1 MRRSRAHQVISALF
15 SSQEPCCV
23 SCSPT
28 GYRFGF
34 GSPTRL
40 VRFGLA
46 GATTVSGSGGRD
58 GVLPFDASASAAGSA
73 VFFLRPRAG
82 FGATSVV
89 GSDAWIT
96 LAGSGSCGV
105 ASTFLRD
112 LVFLTFGCSASGRGA
127 TSPEGVDPLLVSS
140 SCGAGT
146 GEPFG
151 SGEVSRG
158 GRGGIGA
165 ISSPPCKI
173 RHRCSRLLSVC
184 SSFCSPSEASRA
196 ICRKISVGRI

>member
-1 MRRSRAHQVISALF
+1 MRRSRAHQVISALL

-40 VRFGLA
+40 VRFGLEGFA
-46 GATTVSGSGGRD
+46 SVSGSVGVD
-58 GVLPFDASASAAGSA
+58 GALPFDAPCAPAASTAGSA
-73 VFFLRPRAG
+73 VFFRRPRAG
-82 FGATSVV
+82 FGATSGA

-96 LAGSGSCGV
+96 LAGSCSGGV

-112 LVFLTFGCSASGRGA
+112 LVFLIFGCSASGREA
-127 TSPEGVDPLLVSS
+127 TSPEGVDPLLVSGAT
-140 SCGAGT
+140 GAGT
-146 GEPFG
+146 GEPDVGG
-151 SGEVSRG
+151 SVSRG

-184 SSFCSPSEASRA
+184 SSFCSPWP
-196 ICRKISVGRI
+196 CVKIAGL